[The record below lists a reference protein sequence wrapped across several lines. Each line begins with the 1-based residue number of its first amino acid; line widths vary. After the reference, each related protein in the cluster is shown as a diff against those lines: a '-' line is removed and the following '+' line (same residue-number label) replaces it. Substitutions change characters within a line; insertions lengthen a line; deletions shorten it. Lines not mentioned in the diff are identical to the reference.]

1 MNLKGKNKNLSLK
14 RIKFKC
20 IMIEK
25 GFFRSDPILNIAT
38 IFNRFVN
45 YVITQVHATSSE
57 KQDKNDQGSNWGKM
71 CFVGPPLTV
80 LASPTTLNPSDNPDT
95 SWLIQPTIPHRYAH
109 FHFHIAKQKK
119 KIISSIHVIFNL
131 LISLAILENNNL
143 FHSKD
148 CNLLYFLTFWIHQ
161 SKPRFLQIK

>member
-1 MNLKGKNKNLSLK
+1 
-14 RIKFKC
+14 
-20 IMIEK
+20 MIEK

-38 IFNRFVN
+38 IFNRLVN

-119 KIISSIHVIFNL
+119 NHFINTCNIQFINQS
-131 LISLAILENNNL
+131 ILENNNL

-148 CNLLYFLTFWIHQ
+148 CNLLYFLTF
-161 SKPRFLQIK
+161 